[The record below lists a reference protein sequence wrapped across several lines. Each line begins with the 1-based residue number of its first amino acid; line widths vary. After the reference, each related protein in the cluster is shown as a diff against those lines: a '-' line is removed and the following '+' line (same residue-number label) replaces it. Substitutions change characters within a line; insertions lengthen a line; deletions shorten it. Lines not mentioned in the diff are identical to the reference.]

1 MLTISFAIL
10 IGVEI
15 SRIQCREGGSV
26 RARSILNLFKPNV
39 ASLGYAL
46 FLAINAAGVWG
57 GVFPFLPIGF
67 QAHEILFAF
76 FLAQSLVFT
85 LSFLASA
92 VGVYFLPGPTRRF
105 LVRLTSAPYA
115 LGWICLIAAI
125 YIPGHAL
132 ALVVC
137 GGALLGL
144 GSAGFYMLWQR
155 LFASQDPESGNRD
168 LAVGTAWAALMYF
181 SLYLIPQAVTAFL
194 IPLVFLPLFGLCVT
208 LRSRTINLDQPMFE
222 DIPGEHP
229 QVYRQITRDYWRSAL
244 LVGVLGFCTGIMR
257 ALAVADMQAG
267 SLVNILSMESMMVGA
282 VALLLAWNLRNIN
295 LNISMIYRMTFPF
308 VITSFLLLSLLPGTY
323 GRWLAAILYAVYSV
337 AIVLMMIQCAQ
348 ISRDH
353 GVNPVFVYGFFG
365 TIVYALHDVG
375 FIGGTFAEN
384 MVVIGLSPLAMVA
397 LIAVYLLALINFIG
411 SGGFGG
417 ALKATDG
424 IELMALTKGEPAR
437 RSETAKDAKPHAGK
451 SKAAA
456 TPGAGSTEAPATS
469 RAFTASKRKEAEAS
483 NPAPAESIPRFSDKI
498 AAQAQV
504 LRERYR
510 LTARETEIA
519 ELIARGNTV
528 ARIAEMLVVS
538 ENTVRTHSK
547 RIYTKLDI
555 HKNKSSSTYWKKWT
569 SRARRARP
577 SAEPPPSLDLAAF
590 EGANARCSGLAP

>member
-1 MLTISFAIL
+1 MKNVLS
-10 IGVEI
+10 
-15 SRIQCREGGSV
+15 
-26 RARSILNLFKPNV
+26 LFKPNV

-57 GVFPFLPIGF
+57 GVFPFLPIDF
-67 QAHEILFAF
+67 QTHEILFGF

-85 LSFLASA
+85 LSFLVSA

-115 LGWICLIAAI
+115 LGWISLIAAI
-125 YIPGHAL
+125 YVPDCAL
-132 ALVVC
+132 CLVVC

-222 DIPGEHP
+222 DVPGEHP
-229 QVYRQITRDYWRSAL
+229 QVYRRIVRDYWRSAL
-244 LVGVLGFCTGIMR
+244 FVGVIGFCTGIMR

-267 SLVNILSMESMMVGA
+267 SLVNILSMGSMMIA
-282 VALLLAWNLRNIN
+282 SVALLLAWNLRNIR
-295 LNISMIYRMTFPF
+295 LNVSMIYRMAFPF
-308 VITSFLLLSLLPGTY
+308 VITSFLLLPLLPAAY
-323 GRWLAAILYAVYSV
+323 GRWLAAVLYAVYSI
-337 AIVLMMIQCAQ
+337 AIALMMIQCAQ
-348 ISRDH
+348 ISRDR

-411 SGGFGG
+411 SGGFGAAFKG
-417 ALKATDG
+417 ADG
-424 IELMALTKGEPAR
+424 IELMALTKDPREQRTVTRRVVRKRASSSQPASA
-437 RSETAKDAKPHAGK
+437 RSTTHGGD
-451 SKAAA
+451 AAA
-456 TPGAGSTEAPATS
+456 AAASRTPEGGAPATRPES
-469 RAFTASKRKEAEAS
+469 EGQRGAHDDG
-483 NPAPAESIPRFSDKI
+483 APPFPDKI
-498 AAQAQV
+498 SAQAQIV
-504 LRERYR
+504 RERYR

-555 HKNKSSSTYWKKWT
+555 HKKQ
-569 SRARRARP
+569 
-577 SAEPPPSLDLAAF
+577 ELIDLLEEVA
-590 EGANARCSGLAP
+590 L